1 MNANT
6 HRNKSRAVALAA
18 TADATARARFA
29 LKLAIAAA
37 LTMMALLWA
46 QQAFARSAPESFA
59 DLAAQA
65 LPAVVNVSSTQKVPQ
80 DQQMQDL
87 DEMFRD
93 FLDRR
98 EGQPDQRAPRG
109 GTSLVPASSSI
120 RPASSSPTTT

>member
-1 MNANT
+1 MMGECGAGAGGRRGVTDYAEDDLNANT

-29 LKLAIAAA
+29 VKLAIAAA
-37 LTMMALLWA
+37 LTILALVWA

-80 DQQMQDL
+80 DQQMQ
-87 DEMFRD
+87 
-93 FLDRR
+93 
-98 EGQPDQRAPRG
+98 GSKTPPR
-109 GTSLVPASSSI
+109 SWC
-120 RPASSSPTTT
+120 